1 MLQERARTAIVTF
14 ASGAAASRR
23 VAGVAAAAR
32 IVRELAEA
40 GFARAWLVLPSGDR
54 LSEAAAADVRRLAG
68 ALDAR
73 ETHDAPAEPDAV
85 HVPGDRL
92 IAAADIGKA
101 SDGLRLDAPGAD
113 RAILRATGKRSDG
126 PVSRS
131 LNRPIS
137 RAMSA
142 LLLQIPGLR
151 PIHATI
157 GTVVIALAMFAALVA
172 GGPSGLI
179 VGGLLFHAASVFD
192 GVDGEVARATFRTSS
207 LGASLDSIVD
217 VGTNIFFILGVTF
230 NLGGQG
236 VDLAYVLGG
245 LGIGLFAFGLAVI
258 SWRGRRK
265 TGHFHLEGVKID
277 YGRVSG
283 RFVPALLRVLTMV
296 SSRDFFALLF
306 AVLIVTG
313 SPIGVLVV
321 FAAAAIVWT
330 PFVLGSGRM
339 ARPAGADRGTRL
351 DPALAPLAE
360 TEPA

>member
-1 MLQERARTAIVTF
+1 MPRDFIRTAIVTF

-54 LSEAAAADVRRLAG
+54 LSEGAAEDVRRLSG

-73 ETHDAPAEPDAV
+73 ETHEAPADPEAT
-85 HVPGDRL
+85 HLPGDRL
-92 IAAADIGKA
+92 IAPATIGKLTA
-101 SDGLRLDAPGAD
+101 GLNLDSPDAD
-113 RAILRATGKRSDG
+113 RAILRSTAKASDG

-131 LNRPIS
+131 LNRPVS
-137 RAMSA
+137 RAISA
-142 LLLQIPGLR
+142 LFLKIPGFR
-151 PIHATI
+151 PMHATV
-157 GTVVIALAMFAALVA
+157 GTVIIALVMFAALVA
-172 GGPSGLI
+172 GGPWGLI
-179 VGGLLFHAASVFD
+179 AGGLLFHAASIFD
-192 GVDGEVARATFRTSS
+192 GVDGEVARATFRTSP

-217 VGTNIFFILGVTF
+217 VGTNVLFIFGATL
-230 NLGGQG
+230 NLGAQG

-245 LGIGLFAFGLAVI
+245 LGLGLFAFGLGII

-283 RFVPALLRVLTMV
+283 RFIPALLRFLTMV

-313 SPIGVLVV
+313 SPMGVLVL
-321 FAAAAIVWT
+321 FAAAAVVWT
-330 PFVLGSGRM
+330 PFVLGASLLSSPRSAGRDSRM
-339 ARPAGADRGTRL
+339 DGALSRQ
-351 DPALAPLAE
+351 AE